1 MERINLDRGRWLRFE
16 RPMYISDRRAIVNAA
31 ESSEG
36 TTLLDMMAAMCAVIE
51 PAIAE
56 RSWDGAFDQ
65 LTVDELNDVARQWSQ
80 QTEDD
85 ALPPADGTSSETT
98 SPDSDS

>member
-1 MERINLDRGRWLRFE
+1 MERIDLDRGRWLRFE
-16 RPMYISDRRAIVNAA
+16 RPMYISDRRAIVAAA

-36 TTLLDMMAAMCAVIE
+36 STLLDMMASMCAVIE
-51 PAIAE
+51 PSVEE
-56 RSWDGAFDQ
+56 RSWTGAFDQ